1 MEHKLNNGTLTI
13 FLKGKINSS
22 NSEEAEQEINRILA
36 GNTFKSLVFDL
47 GELIYISSAGLR
59 ILLGVKQEHE
69 DTKLVKVSD
78 AIYEILVMV
87 GFDSVLTIERQ

>member
-22 NSEEAEQEINRILA
+22 NSEEAEQEINRIIA
-36 GNTFKSLVFDL
+36 DNSFTSLVFDL
-47 GELIYISSAGLR
+47 GELVYISSAGLR
-59 ILLGVKQEHE
+59 ILLGVKQEHD
-69 DTKLVKVSD
+69 DTKLVNVSD